1 MGWVNKIDSI
11 RFLMRKGY
19 AKELLRLVEGESPYT
34 TDASE
39 GVPLDPYLR
48 GLWIVVV
55 HHLRFVVEFG
65 HQEKVVQNGKYL
77 SSFPN
82 EFEQWL
88 QAGAPGI
95 GVEDIE
101 ACLRSVCK

>member
-1 MGWVNKIDSI
+1 
-11 RFLMRKGY
+11 MRTGY
-19 AKELLRLVEGESPYT
+19 AKEIFQLIEGESPYT
-34 TDASE
+34 TEASE
-39 GVPLDPYLR
+39 GVPLDPHLKR
-48 GLWIVVV
+48 LWIVAV

-65 HQEKVVQNGKYL
+65 FQEKVVSNGKYL

-95 GVEDIE
+95 GAEDIQ
-101 ACLRSVCK
+101 ACLQSVSKL